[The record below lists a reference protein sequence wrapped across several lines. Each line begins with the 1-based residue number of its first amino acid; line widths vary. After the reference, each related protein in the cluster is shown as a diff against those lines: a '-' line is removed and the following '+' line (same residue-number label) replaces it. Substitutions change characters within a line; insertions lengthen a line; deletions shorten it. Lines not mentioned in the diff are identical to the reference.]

1 MNYVGIDVSKDDFHA
16 DLGDG
21 RAVKFANDDAGI
33 GRFLE
38 RLSSL
43 GLVPSETVIGM
54 EATGVYHLLLAGR
67 ASAAG
72 YRTKV
77 MNPLQVSRLGKT
89 AIRQVKNDRKDATL
103 VRQAAASSS
112 VSGCAADDRETLR
125 LKALVQERGSLVK
138 LRAICRQFKHVRTVR
153 CASLGRDAGPDGFK
167 AVETVVSRQIGRL
180 EADMDGIKADEQKLL
195 RSIPG
200 IGRTCAAAL
209 AARIGD
215 ITRFSAPEKLV
226 AYVGLDCRVHESGTS
241 IKGKGYITKRGDRLL
256 RHLLFLAANVSRRY
270 VPELGAYY
278 AKRRSAG
285 KHHFSALCAVE
296 RKLVHIIWAVW
307 TRGTPYERR
316 SVPVGTEQTA

>member
-54 EATGVYHLLLAGR
+54 EATGVYHLLLAER
-67 ASAAG
+67 TSAAG
-72 YRTKV
+72 WRAKV
-77 MNPLQVSRLGKT
+77 LNPLQVSRLGRS
-89 AIRQVKNDRKDATL
+89 ALRAVKNDRKDATL
-103 VRQAAASSS
+103 VRSAAAA
-112 VSGCAADDRETLR
+112 GLGYAADDGETLR
-125 LKALVQERGSLVK
+125 LKALVQERESLVK
-138 LRAICRQFKHVRTVR
+138 LRAICRQFKHVRKVR
-153 CASLGRDAGPDGFK
+153 RASLGPSAGADGFK

-180 EADMDGIKADEQKLL
+180 EADMDGIKTDVQKLL

-200 IGRTCAAAL
+200 IGRTCAAAI
-209 AARIGD
+209 AARVGD
-215 ITRFSAPEKLV
+215 ISRFSSPEKLV
-226 AYVGLDCRVHESGTS
+226 AFVGLDCRVHESGTS

-270 VPELGAYY
+270 IPELGAYY
-278 AKRRSAG
+278 AKHRSAG

-296 RKLVHIIWAVW
+296 RKLVHVIWAVW

-316 SVPVGTEQTA
+316 TVPVGPIQTA